1 MVYMVDEEVFG
12 GVDNHA
18 MHFGMDSLSIFKCR
32 PNGVEG
38 VCAGVGVPF
47 VFVQPFEIFGVND
60 GVFAAGKRYPAERVA
75 VMDPS
80 VKQHN
85 PDFWLLYTSWNCKS

>member
-1 MVYMVDEEVFG
+1 MVYMVDEEVAG
-12 GVDNHA
+12 GVDNNTV
-18 MHFGMDSLSIFKCR
+18 HFGMDSFSIFEC
-32 PNGVEG
+32 GSDSVEG
-38 VCAGVGVPF
+38 VCAGVCVPF

-60 GVFAAGKRYPAERVA
+60 GVFAAGKRYFAEGVA

-85 PDFWLLYTSWNCKS
+85 PDYWLLYTSWNCKS